1 MGSIASALRHHVG
14 LYRAAYEGTDL
25 PVATDSSHT
34 LPRMQAKKGYVGL
47 SRVILRR
54 GIVSFPR
61 PRSSR
66 ITLDLG
72 ASFLANHNEA
82 FAMSRDL
89 RTDAQAPQNSCV
101 HCLATLRP
109 VAWASDFR
117 ARKATFETSL
127 LPLPPGFQ
135 AYLKADGLVLP
146 EAPADVPLSKQDPR
160 WQHSSRLPPL
170 GGCAEGEAADASDSE
185 DDAPPTPTF
194 PELERALATAIE
206 ALGGAAFMK
215 LEWTAPVDAAWIAV
229 DGSLRVTTPGH
240 AYSLLKASEMAAHSL
255 DLVRHVLTSGAA
267 RCDTAGAAAG
277 CGSAEAGSAGA
288 STVDEG
294 CKGVGTTEHA
304 AATAVSTVAKCTTAS
319 ASSDTDATHQPHLV
333 LRPWFDLHASREFR
347 CFIDGGRCIAACVR
361 HTDAPFPYSGAEAAE
376 MREQLAAFLHA
387 KVIGR
392 FPLRRYTCDVYLD
405 RKGRG
410 WVLDFGLLA
419 AGRDTG
425 LFTPAE
431 LGLLSPALADADGA
445 PATGALGAEG
455 GSAGAAVTEAATA
468 GDKAAVGFGA
478 ASRPRSCDCCTS
490 VGAAPVS
497 DAAPAAGAA
506 PSVGGSAELS
516 AGMLW
521 RTRAGD
527 ETDSESSETGD
538 DAADSAA
545 GAAAAGAA
553 GPAVSFPRAAA
564 NQYPD
569 ELLML
574 CSATGRSLADVI
586 GDMEGA
592 LKAAALAGV
601 DCARAFQMAG
611 EDSGS
616 DSDSASDSGSD
627 E

>member
-1 MGSIASALRHHVG
+1 MSL
-14 LYRAAYEGTDL
+14 DL
-25 PVATDSSHT
+25 P
-34 LPRMQAKKGYVGL
+34 
-47 SRVILRR
+47 
-54 GIVSFPR
+54 
-61 PRSSR
+61 
-66 ITLDLG
+66 
-72 ASFLANHNEA
+72 
-82 FAMSRDL
+82 
-89 RTDAQAPQNSCV
+89 TDAQALQNSCTR
-101 HCLATLRP
+101 CLAALRP

-135 AYLKADGLVLP
+135 AYLKADGLILP

-170 GGCAEGEAADASDSE
+170 GGCAAGEAADASDAE
-185 DDAPPTPTF
+185 DDAAPTPTF

-229 DGSLRVTTPGH
+229 DGTLRVTTPGH
-240 AYSLLKASEMAAHSL
+240 AYSLLKASELAAHSL
-255 DLVRHVLTSGAA
+255 DLVRHVLANGAA
-267 RCDTAGAAAG
+267 GCEAAGAASG
-277 CGSAEAGSAGA
+277 CGITEASSAG
-288 STVDEG
+288 
-294 CKGVGTTEHA
+294 
-304 AATAVSTVAKCTTAS
+304 VSTAYASGRKAGGIAEPAGAAVLPGAAECPTAS
-319 ASSDTDATHQPHLV
+319 ASSDTYAARQPHLV

-361 HTDAPFPYSGAEAAE
+361 HADAPFPYSGAEAAE
-376 MREQLAAFLHA
+376 MRGQLAAFLHA

-425 LFTPAE
+425 LFTLAE
-431 LGLLSPALADADGA
+431 LGLLAPSSADASGVH
-445 PATGALGAEG
+445 ATGALGGERA
-455 GSAGAAVTEAATA
+455 SAEAAGIEAAIA
-468 GDKAAVGFGA
+468 GTAAVGWGA
-478 ASRPRSCDCCTS
+478 AARSRSCDCCTS

-497 DAAPAAGAA
+497 GPAPAAGV
-506 PSVGGSAELS
+506 PSVGGPVDLS

-521 RTRAGD
+521 RTRAAD
-527 ETDSESSETGD
+527 ATDSDTAA
-538 DAADSAA
+538 DAAESA
-545 GAAAAGAA
+545 GSAAAAGAA

-611 EDSGS
+611 EDS
-616 DSDSASDSGSD
+616 DSDSATDSDGASD